1 MNWVSFFLGAFVGF
15 IAEWVVDLFYWRRQH
30 GQKAAELEAARGEM
44 RDLDARYQESLRAAG
59 TAQKEMEAAKASM
72 TSTTNELNALKEQL
86 AAAQSAGE
94 AAAAQ
99 LAECQEHLQAN
110 EADVAQLSARVG
122 AADETIAAL
131 HAELAAAR
139 SEAAALAQKLAE
151 MEGAGA
157 AGMEPTRMPMEAL
170 AEVTET
176 APSPPD
182 DLKIIEGIGAKIAE
196 VLQNA
201 GIHTF
206 AQLAATDV
214 IRLETILAEAGPRFQ
229 LAEPATWPQ
238 QAALAAAGSWDELQ
252 QLQDAL
258 KGGHGVRGDV
268 QPL

>member
-30 GQKAAELEAARGEM
+30 GQKTAELEAAREEM
-44 RDLDARYQESLRAAG
+44 RDLDARYQESLRAASV
-59 TAQKEMEAAKASM
+59 AQREMEAAKASM
-72 TSTTNELNALKEQL
+72 ATTTNELSALKEQL
-86 AAAQSAGE
+86 AAAQAAGE

-131 HAELAAAR
+131 QAELATAQA
-139 SEAAALAQKLAE
+139 EVAALAQKLAQ
-151 MEGAGA
+151 MEGEGA
-157 AGMEPTRMPMEAL
+157 AAMESTRMPTETLVEA
-170 AEVTET
+170 T

-182 DLKIIEGIGAKIAE
+182 DLSIIEGIGAKIAG

-214 IRLETILAEAGPRFQ
+214 SRLETILAEAGPRFQ
-229 LAEPATWPQ
+229 LAEPASWPQ